1 MLGAVRLNLAATLGD
16 LKLRLKL
23 SQAYSVERSRKE
35 HRFEL
40 LTKEVSLH
48 ILVIPTETTNCRS

>member
-1 MLGAVRLNLAATLGD
+1 MLGAVRLNLAAALRD

-23 SQAYSVERSRKE
+23 SQAYSVERNREE

-40 LTKEVSLH
+40 LTEEVSLH
-48 ILVIPTETTNCRS
+48 ILVIPTKTTYCRS